1 MAKNLL
7 IVESP
12 AKAKTI
18 EKYLGKDFTVRSSIG
33 HIRDL
38 PDKGIGV
45 DIKNNFTPEY
55 IVSPDKKQ
63 VVAELKKLAKSAEIV
78 WLATDEDREG
88 EAIAWHLLKELGLD
102 EKKTKRVVY
111 HEITKSAIE
120 DAIKHPRQI
129 NQNLVDAQQARRILD
144 RLVGYELSPILWRK
158 IKPSLSAGRVQSV
171 AVRLIVEREREINAF
186 HTAPYYKVVGHFI
199 ANNIKFKA
207 ELEKRLLSEQDV
219 ESLLKK
225 LTKAEYTVKSQEKK
239 PSRRSP
245 SAPFT
250 TSTLQQ
256 EASRK
261 LSFSVAQTMRVA
273 QSLYERG
280 DITYMRTDSVNLS
293 QFAIDGAKAEVKALY
308 GDKFAYTRMY
318 KTKSAGAQEAHE
330 AIRPTNFAV
339 KSIEGTDQEM
349 RLYDLIWKRTVASQM
364 ADAEIE
370 KTILTI
376 GHSAGEEKFIAT
388 GEVITF
394 EGFLKV
400 YTESDDE
407 GEEEQEEGA
416 TLPMLETNQ
425 KLNATEIT
433 ATQRFTQPP
442 ARYTEASLVKKLEAL
457 GIGRPSTYAPTIST
471 VQKRGYVVK
480 EMREGTERAYKVYSL
495 KDGNISTLS
504 KTEITGAEKAKLF
517 PTDVGIVV
525 NDFLLSHFQEIM
537 DYNFTAHVEQEF
549 DIIADG
555 KLSWTKM
562 LSNFYAPFHKIVETT
577 SAEKERASGEKLLGQ
592 DPTSGKNV
600 FVKIGRYGPMVQ
612 MGDTES
618 EEKPRFA
625 KLRAEQRMESMTLE
639 QALDLFKLPRIVG
652 NFEDKEMSVSIGRFG
667 PYIKHDNHFY
677 SLPKEEDP
685 YTVVEEKAIEIIKAK
700 RIQELEKTIQI
711 IKHDPEIKILKGRFG
726 PYMTM
731 DKKNYKIPK
740 DKEPAKLTL
749 EECLAIIEEDKKS
762 PKKKRGFTPR
772 KKKSEG

>member
-1 MAKNLL
+1 MVKNLL

-18 EKYLGKDFTVRSSIG
+18 EKYLGKDFIVKSSIG
-33 HIRDL
+33 HICDL
-38 PDKGIGV
+38 PAKGIGV
-45 DIKNNFTPEY
+45 DVKNNFTPEY
-55 IVSPDKKQ
+55 VVSPDKKK
-63 VVAELKKLAKSAEIV
+63 VVAELKKLAKGAEMV

-88 EAIAWHLLKELGLD
+88 EAIAWHLLNELGID

-120 DAIKHPRQI
+120 DAIKHPREL
-129 NQNLVDAQQARRILD
+129 NRNLVDAQQARRVLD

-158 IKPSLSAGRVQSV
+158 IKPALSAGRVQSV
-171 AVRLIVEREREINAF
+171 SVRLIVEREREINAF
-186 HTAPYYKVVGHFI
+186 ILSPYYKVLGYFT
-199 ANNIKFKA
+199 ANNIKFRA
-207 ELEKRLLSEQDV
+207 ELEKRLIAEQ
-219 ESLLKK
+219 EAEGFLKK
-225 LTKAEYTVKSQEKK
+225 LIGASFFLRNQEKK
-239 PSRRSP
+239 PSKRSP

-261 LSFSVAQTMRVA
+261 LSFSVSQTMRVA

-293 QFAIDGAKAEVKALY
+293 QLAIDAAKKEVGKLY
-308 GDKFAYTRMY
+308 GKEFAYTRMY
-318 KTKSAGAQEAHE
+318 KTKSASAQEAHE
-330 AIRPTNFAV
+330 AIRPTEFS
-339 KSIEGTDQEM
+339 KKEIDGTDQER
-349 RLYDLIWKRTVASQM
+349 RLYDLIWKRAVASQM

-370 KTILTI
+370 KTVLTI
-376 GHSAGEEKFIAT
+376 GQSAGDENFIAT

-407 GEEEQEEGA
+407 TEEEENTEGH
-416 TLPMLETNQ
+416 LPMLEINQ
-425 KLNATEIT
+425 ALQPIEINAM
-433 ATQRFTQPP
+433 QRFTQAP

-480 EMREGTERAYKVYSL
+480 ESREGNERKYKVFTLKNGTVSSL
-495 KDGNISTLS
+495 T

-517 PTDVGIVV
+517 PTDVGMVV
-525 NDFLLSHFQEIM
+525 NDFLMSHFGEIM
-537 DYNFTAHVEQEF
+537 DYNFTAHVEEEF
-549 DIIADG
+549 DVIAEG
-555 KLSWTKM
+555 KLGWTKM
-562 LSNFYAPFHKIVETT
+562 LENFYAPFHKTVEKT

-592 DPTSGKNV
+592 DPATGKNV
-600 FVKIGRYGPMVQ
+600 FVKIGRFGPMVQ

-639 QALDLFKLPRIVG
+639 EALNLFRLPRALG
-652 NFEDKEMSVSIGRFG
+652 TFEDKELSAALGRFG
-667 PYIKHDNHFY
+667 PYIKHDGQFY
-677 SLPKEEDP
+677 SLPSTDDP
-685 YTVVEEKAIEIIKAK
+685 YTVTEERAIEVIKEK
-700 RIQELEKTIQI
+700 RQQEKEKTIQI
-711 IKHDPEIKILKGRFG
+711 IKNDPEIKVLKGRYG
-726 PYMTM
+726 PYINM
-731 DKKNYKIPK
+731 DKNNYKIPK
-740 DKEPAKLTL
+740 DKDPAKLTL

-762 PKKKRGFTPR
+762 GKKKRSFTPR
-772 KKKSEG
+772 KKKSES